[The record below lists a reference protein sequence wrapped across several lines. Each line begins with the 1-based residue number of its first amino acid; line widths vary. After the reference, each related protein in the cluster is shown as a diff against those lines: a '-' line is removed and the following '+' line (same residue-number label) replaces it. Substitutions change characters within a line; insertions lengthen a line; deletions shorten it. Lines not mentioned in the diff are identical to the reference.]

1 MFLKNN
7 HINYPITC
15 GMNALRIT
23 IQDNVHFNL
32 ADPVFKYCVSLVLVY
47 VIKDAA
53 DNFITSWNYHRVP
66 GPSGFISTENMKAT
80 KRTAVF
86 ADFLI
91 RSTPESVLMY
101 EPNGGRPNREGKFGR
116 DPLVA
121 RSDLYESRTV
131 LFSLKVHLP
140 KSHFLK

>member
-23 IQDNVHFNL
+23 IQDNVLFNL

-80 KRTAVF
+80 KRT
-86 ADFLI
+86 
-91 RSTPESVLMY
+91 TPESVLMY